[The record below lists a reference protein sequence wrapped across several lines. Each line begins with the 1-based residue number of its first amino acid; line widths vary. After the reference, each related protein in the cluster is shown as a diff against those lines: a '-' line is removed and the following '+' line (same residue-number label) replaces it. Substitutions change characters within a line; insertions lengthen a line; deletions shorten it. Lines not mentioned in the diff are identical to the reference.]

1 MAQALLKQIASIRTR
16 VVTLVWLRAVL
27 LALAVFGTAVLAM
40 WFVDWLMD
48 LRHVTVNWMLFVASI
63 VSLTVVVLKWLAPA
77 IKFQPTNVSIARRI
91 EQHGQGWSEE
101 LSTSVGLAQSDRAT
115 DDSLES
121 NLIQTAYQ
129 RLQQQSVT
137 RLVDSRV
144 ILKPFLWFLAV
155 VVLIGSL
162 SIWQQDFLQ
171 VAASRTFTP
180 WQNATWPRDNQ
191 LQLRVPESI
200 QSNEPI
206 DVVVRD
212 VNQKLNEDVWLEYRQ
227 AESSTTTRVEM
238 SFDSQ
243 GSFTATVPG
252 GQQDVLMRAQGG
264 DDLTDWVRIDV
275 VTAPRILSV
284 QTTVLPPEG
293 LSLNKTVSDGAVDCW
308 AGSQLLFRA
317 VCDLPLT
324 QAFVVIADQ
333 ANERRI
339 QLQIDDRQLSHQQ
352 PIQVDT
358 DGEFWFELV
367 AEDGTASMS
376 PQRWPIQMKVDQAAT
391 AILQLGDSEI
401 GVNSVLNMECQI
413 TDDLPIEEAW
423 VRIDIPGEPSSVIHV
438 NLPLESGLDTNDR
451 VLVSGQAIFDFENS
465 DLVVDQTIELSPVV
479 QVGQRRLQL
488 NERSIRVVAED
499 QLLGRFQKRL
509 ELVGRQL
516 SVIPPRQ
523 QLVTQDVADLKQQVG
538 TLPRNDVGRLLELAV
553 KAQQRIIDDLIGTD
567 STSQRFT
574 AINEY
579 AARHRLDPQSLAV
592 VQELISIH
600 ETQIKQHGDDMS
612 RMLQRLSTQVAIG
625 QGIAKEQLQ
634 NLNDQQER
642 LLRAVVS
649 AATRLN
655 VTVSVD
661 QLVAQ
666 AMQLQSEQTT
676 LQQRTD
682 RFNQLSLTGQQP
694 SGINVQ
700 QTLSE
705 QRAVKVQF
713 QQLQQNLGGI
723 LDSIGTGQ
731 EDESLIG
738 LQQADAILERNQV
751 ARTLLQ
757 IEQQFQLGRF
767 DIALQQ
773 QATVANAF
781 QEFVEALSPS
791 ELDDSPTS
799 PAITNRLSGAI
810 ERLRELESDVADFAR
825 QADSFSEQDRQQLN
839 SQKSS
844 TRQTVSELGAE
855 LTDEQ
860 LNDIRKLIDA
870 AEQLL
875 ADGSGTTQQQ
885 LENERDQIQEAIA
898 NLQQA
903 ALGIDAAAEST
914 ETKDVDLRT
923 VLDSV
928 LQIKLA
934 QQGINVWCRQQFET
948 ANVERVQPETQPPAS
963 LVNEIGNVQTA
974 ARGSLRNVNSKLAKY
989 QLSGFLIEP
998 ILVRMDQSRIQIQ
1011 SVQFDADLMS
1021 KQQTILD
1028 GIQQLQQAIEIQLA
1042 ANQDGSEVNTETES
1056 ENSQNQ
1062 EATEGRISS
1071 FELSMLYVAQQ
1082 AIMQETKALQTKM
1095 TEAGEITDQLQ
1106 RTKAN
1111 LASRQKQLSELI
1123 QQLLSK
1129 DEAIPELP
1137 DF

>member
-48 LRHVTVNWMLFVASI
+48 LRHVTVNWMLFVASM
-63 VSLTVVVLKWLAPA
+63 VSLSIVVWKWLAPA

-91 EQHGQGWSEE
+91 EQHDQGWSEE
-101 LSTSVGLAQSDRAT
+101 LSTSVGLAQSGRAT

-129 RLQQQSVT
+129 RLQQQSVA

-155 VVLIGSL
+155 VVSIGSL

-180 WQNATWPRDNQ
+180 WHNTTWPRDNQ

-212 VNQKLNEDVWLEYRQ
+212 LNQKLNEDVWLEYRQ

-284 QTTVLPPEG
+284 QTTVLPPKG
-293 LSLNKTVSDGAVDCW
+293 LSLNKIVSDGAVACW
-308 AGSQLLFRA
+308 AESQLLFRA
-317 VCDLPLT
+317 DCDLPLSH
-324 QAFVVIADQ
+324 AFVVIADQ
-333 ANERRI
+333 ADERRI
-339 QLQIDDRQLSHQQ
+339 QLQIDDRQLSHRQ
-352 PIQVDT
+352 PIQVDS
-358 DGEFWFELV
+358 DSEFWFELV

-391 AILQLGDSEI
+391 AVLQLSDSEI
-401 GVNSVLNMECQI
+401 GVNSLLNMECQI

-423 VRIDIPGEPSSVIHV
+423 VRIDVPGEPSSVIHV
-438 NLPLESGLDTNDR
+438 NLLLESGLDTNDR
-451 VLVSGQAIFDFENS
+451 VLVSGQAVFDFESS
-465 DLVVDQTIELSPVV
+465 DLVVDETIELSPVV

-488 NERSIRVVAED
+488 NERSIRVVSED
-499 QLLGRFQKRL
+499 QLLDRFQKRL

-516 SVIPPRQ
+516 SVIPPLQ
-523 QLVTQDVADLKQQVG
+523 QLVTQDVADLKLQAG
-538 TLPRNDVGRLLELAV
+538 TLPRNDTGRLVELAV

-567 STSQRFT
+567 STSLRFI

-579 AARHRLDPQSLAV
+579 AARHRLDPQSLTV

-600 ETQIKQHGDDMS
+600 ETQIKQYADDIS

-625 QGIAKEQLQ
+625 QGLTKEQLQ

-649 AATRLN
+649 AGTRLN

-666 AMQLQSEQTT
+666 ATQLQSEQIA

-694 SGINVQ
+694 PGINVQ

-738 LQQADAILERNQV
+738 LQQADAILKRNQV
-751 ARTLLQ
+751 ASILLQ

-781 QEFVEALSPS
+781 QEFVDALSSS
-791 ELDDSPTS
+791 ELADSPTS
-799 PAITNRLSGAI
+799 PAITNRLSEAI
-810 ERLRELESDVADFAR
+810 ERLKQLESDVADFAR
-825 QADSFSEQDRQQLN
+825 QAESFSEQDRQQLN

-860 LNDIRKLIDA
+860 LKDIRKLIDA
-870 AEQLL
+870 AQQLL

-914 ETKDVDLRT
+914 DAKDVDLRT

-934 QQGINVWCRQQFET
+934 QQGINVWCRQQFES
-948 ANVERVQPETQPPAS
+948 ADVERIQPETQPPAS

-998 ILVRMDQSRIQIQ
+998 VLVRMDQSRIKIQ
-1011 SVQFDADLMS
+1011 AVQFDADLMNN
-1021 KQQTILD
+1021 QQMILN
-1028 GIQQLQQAIEIQLA
+1028 GIQQLEQAIEIQLA

-1056 ENSQNQ
+1056 ENSQNE

-1095 TEAGEITDQLQ
+1095 TESGEITDKLQ

-1111 LASRQKQLSELI
+1111 LASRQKELSELI
-1123 QQLLSK
+1123 QQLLSN